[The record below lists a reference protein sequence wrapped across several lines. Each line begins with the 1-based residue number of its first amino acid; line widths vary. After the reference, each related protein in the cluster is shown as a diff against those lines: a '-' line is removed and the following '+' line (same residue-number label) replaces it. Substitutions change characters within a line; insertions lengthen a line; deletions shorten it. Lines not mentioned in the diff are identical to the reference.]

1 MHIPR
6 VIPCLLLQDKGLV
19 KTVRFGSPTYI
30 GDPINAV
37 KIYNEMEADE
47 LIFLDIEASRKGKDI
62 DWETVQEIANEAF
75 MPVCYGG
82 GISTLAQAE
91 RLFRIGIEK
100 VSLST
105 SAMERPELIRELADR
120 FGSQS
125 VVVTLDVRLRGGA
138 YTVRTHAGTRPSAM
152 GLLEAAARAVD
163 LGAGELLVNSID
175 RDGTMQGY
183 DLALLRSVTDSV
195 RVPVIACGGCGNLEH
210 MREAAA
216 QTGVTG
222 LAAGS
227 LFVYWG
233 RLKGILI
240 NYPKRQTLKQTFA

>member
-1 MHIPR
+1 MRLPR
-6 VIPCLLLQDKGLV
+6 VIPCLLMREKGLV
-19 KTVRFGSPTYI
+19 KTVRFGQHTYI

-37 KIYNEMEADE
+37 RIYNEMEADE
-47 LIFLDIEASRKGKDI
+47 LILLDIDASRLGRGI
-62 DWETVQEIANEAF
+62 DWETIHEVADEAF

-82 GISTLAQAE
+82 GISTLQQAE

-105 SAMERPELIRELADR
+105 AASLNPALVRQLADN

-125 VVVTLDVRLRGGA
+125 VVVTLDVRQAPQGPMVMSHGG
-138 YTVRTHAGTRPSAM
+138 VRQT
-152 GLLEAAARAVD
+152 GLTLFDAVLQAFD
-163 LGAGELLVNSID
+163 HGAGEIMVNNID

-183 DLALLRSVTDSV
+183 DIPMLRSVTENVSL
-195 RVPVIACGGCGNLEH
+195 PVIACGGCGSLEH
-210 MREAAA
+210 MREAAV
-216 QTGVTG
+216 QTGVSG

-240 NYPKRQTLKQTFA
+240 NYPRRQTLKATFA